1 MGNVRH
7 KEHSWNWAQFR
18 ASGRSGRPAA
28 PSFYLERSDQRHG
41 ETDSKMVEA
50 TAVTGTVS
58 QI

>member
-7 KEHSWNWAQFR
+7 NEHSWNWEQFR
-18 ASGRSGRPAA
+18 VSSRSGRPAA

-41 ETDSKMVEA
+41 ETDSKMVVS
-50 TAVTGTVS
+50 TAVTGTVR